1 MPDEPLD
8 PAVEWTY
15 QSLLYSNTMK
25 KRVLLI
31 DESLTVQKVVAL
43 TLDRNRYTVHYAKSR
58 SEAMKDVLQTPPD
71 LILASDQVNDINV
84 SSFPKEVESWVG
96 RERRMPPIILI
107 TGQDVKE
114 ARHYKGVL
122 RKPFSPQALQ
132 AVVVEHTRGA
142 EEGAGTSPGTSPGTA
157 AGQEDDDN
165 RLQKIF
171 NDTFADE
178 AKLTRETFDNE
189 AEDDERTLL
198 TIPAPPPRPAA
209 RPAPAPPPKKPE
221 AKADDDVWN
230 DDAPPQAAAPP
241 KAKTT
246 RSVPPPP
253 PETAAELW
261 GHQKGAPAAEK
272 AAPEPANEILG
283 AEDSVAYKAVL
294 EKQVESHLRDHDL
307 DEVVDRLLKKMLP
320 PIVEKLV
327 QERLDRLMKEQESY
341 VELKP

>member
-1 MPDEPLD
+1 
-8 PAVEWTY
+8 
-15 QSLLYSNTMK
+15 MK

-43 TLDRNRYTVHYAKSR
+43 TLDRNRYSVLYAKSR
-58 SEAMKDVLQTPPD
+58 GEAMKEILQSPPD
-71 LILASDQVNDINV
+71 LILASDQVADISV

-96 RERRMPPIILI
+96 RERRMPPIVLI
-107 TGQDVKE
+107 TGQDLKE

-132 AVVVEHTRGA
+132 AVVVEHTRGVEEAPAA
-142 EEGAGTSPGTSPGTA
+142 ERGTA
-157 AGQEDDDN
+157 SGHEEDDH

-178 AKLTRETFDNE
+178 AKLTRETFENE
-189 AEDDERTLL
+189 SEDDERTLL
-198 TIPAPPPRPAA
+198 TIPAPPPPRGAA
-209 RPAPAPPPKKPE
+209 RPVPKKVEPKE
-221 AKADDDVWN
+221 EDDVW
-230 DDAPPQAAAPP
+230 AEEEPESPPPPVAAKGKPGRTP
-241 KAKTT
+241 
-246 RSVPPPP
+246 PPPP

-261 GHQKGAPAAEK
+261 GAHQKGNSAAGASGATAIKEPPA
-272 AAPEPANEILG
+272 EIMG

-294 EKQVESHLRDHDL
+294 EKQVESHLREQDL
-307 DEVVDRLLKKMLP
+307 DEVVDRLLKKIVP

-327 QERLDRLMKEQESY
+327 QERLDRLLKEQENF